1 MRKSSVS
8 ILFWSLVLVGAPL
21 FAYGLKRD
29 TNTTAPLPPA
39 PLASATPA
47 NSPSPTITPKPPTPP
62 PEYPDDP
69 VYGEYP
75 VKYKDI
81 IMDWLYRHLHDPLS
95 AKVEWQ
101 TEPKRADLP
110 GPNGRKLHGYLV
122 LFTVNARNQFGTA
135 TGKQTHGALIH
146 NDTIIRMTG
155 FAYAGSG
162 R

>member
-1 MRKSSVS
+1 MVAAR
-8 ILFWSLVLVGAPL
+8 L
-21 FAYGLKRD
+21 FAHDPTGHEITGATLAMNATD
-29 TNTTAPLPPA
+29 GATVPV

-47 NSPSPTITPKPPTPP
+47 SSPSASPSLTPKAPTPP
-62 PEYPDDP
+62 PEYPNDP

-81 IMDWLYRHLHDPLS
+81 IMDWLFRHLHDPLS

-110 GPNGRKLHGYLV
+110 GPKGSKLHGYLV

-146 NDTIIRMTG
+146 NDEVIRMTG
-155 FAYAGSG
+155 FAYAGVP
-162 R
+162 